1 MEKQQKV
8 PLGIWVIIGFF
19 VLCIIIWVVIQGG
32 TLVAYD
38 TFAALGLVDP
48 RASLDPILVQV
59 SRGIAFADVVIHLPF
74 FVLAVIGL
82 WRLKFYGAVAAW
94 VALGMHMYWIT
105 EAWAKQ
111 YFHLQA
117 GVKYVP
123 IAMGLNGAMVLFFL
137 FSIWAS
143 WYLYK
148 NRQLVE

>member
-105 EAWAKQ
+105 EAWAKA
-111 YFHLQA
+111 YFHIQA
-117 GVKYVP
+117 GEKYVP
-123 IAMGLNGAMVLFFL
+123 ISMGLNSAMVIFFI

-148 NRQLVE
+148 NRQLVD